1 MVALVVVSFLGVAS
15 GIRGRASEMPL
26 DLIEFGDISRL
37 ALFLLPSLIY
47 YVVPITFLLGIM
59 MTFGRLAEQGE
70 ITAMKA
76 AGIPLKRVIAPV
88 IVGGT
93 LLSVACF
100 LVQDRVQPWAM
111 TKFFDIIGSELP
123 KRMTMDALPAG
134 VMHEVG
140 GWRVYFGSKDSETL
154 TLNDI
159 VLIQE
164 DEEGVTTTYH
174 ADSARYVKDE
184 KGHRIV
190 LGKGGFVSESGR
202 GEFARITKPVEP
214 PGTKKVRG
222 ARRMLSLAGLVESER
237 ELTAAYEETGTKSAK
252 DALEKERREIGE
264 RIGFPLAAFA
274 VAFVAAPL
282 GVRAR
287 RSGRSY
293 TFAMGFGIILAYY
306 VLMVLT
312 ESSSLKSVSTNIV
325 NASIPNMVLFVAGL
339 YLIWRVDRI

>member
-1 MVALVVVSFLGVAS
+1 
-15 GIRGRASEMPL
+15 
-26 DLIEFGDISRL
+26 
-37 ALFLLPSLIY
+37 
-47 YVVPITFLLGIM
+47 
-59 MTFGRLAEQGE
+59 
-70 ITAMKA
+70 
-76 AGIPLKRVIAPV
+76 
-88 IVGGT
+88 
-93 LLSVACF
+93 
-100 LVQDRVQPWAM
+100 
-111 TKFFDIIGSELP
+111 
-123 KRMTMDALPAG
+123 MTMDALPAG

-174 ADSARYVKDE
+174 AESAQYVIDE
-184 KGHRIV
+184 EGHWIV
-190 LGKGGFVSESGR
+190 LGKGRIFSESGR
-202 GEFARITKPVEP
+202 GDFAGIKTYVEP
-214 PGTKKVRG
+214 PGSRKVRG
-222 ARRMLSLAGLVESER
+222 ARRMLSLAGLLESEK
-237 ELTAAYEETGTKSAK
+237 ELTAAYKETKTKSAK

-312 ESSSLKSVSTNIV
+312 ESSSLKSVSTNII
-325 NASIPNMVLFVAGL
+325 NASIPNMVLFAAGL
-339 YLIWRVDRI
+339 FLTWRVDHV